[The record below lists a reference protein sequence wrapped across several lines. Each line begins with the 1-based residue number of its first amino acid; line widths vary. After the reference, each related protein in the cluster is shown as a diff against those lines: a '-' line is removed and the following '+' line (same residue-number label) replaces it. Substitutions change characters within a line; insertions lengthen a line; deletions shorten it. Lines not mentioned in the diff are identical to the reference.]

1 MDPIPLGMSN
11 GHISDDQI
19 SRSSHI
25 SGRHDGSRAR
35 LNTTTVYLSGS
46 WLARPQDTKSWLQ
59 VDFLMHTV
67 VNMVTTQGRWENNHW
82 TETYALSYS
91 DNGVLF
97 TNYSEGGERKVRRIT
112 KDSFY
117 FCPYIGGRG

>member
-1 MDPIPLGMSN
+1 
-11 GHISDDQI
+11 
-19 SRSSHI
+19 
-25 SGRHDGSRAR
+25 
-35 LNTTTVYLSGS
+35 
-46 WLARPQDTKSWLQ
+46 
-59 VDFLMHTV
+59 MHTV